1 MIISIPL
8 ASPALLIAAALIA
21 IGFLVYPFSA
31 RLSVIS
37 IGMGSVIMG
46 IEVLLN
52 HPVGLQPQSIILF
65 GITILVGAWMMFVGL
80 KKPAGKGR

>member
-31 RLSVIS
+31 RLSVIG

>member
-8 ASPALLIAAALIA
+8 ASPAMLIAAAAIA
-21 IGFLVYPFSA
+21 IGLLLYPFSA
-31 RLSVIS
+31 RLSVIG
-37 IGMGSVIMG
+37 IGMGSIIMG
-46 IEVLLN
+46 VEVIIS
-52 HPVGLQPQSIILF
+52 HPIGLQPQSIILF